1 MDGSGGAVPP
11 WGGNSGVPTCRSA
24 GACQGGLAAP
34 LAIPGIPG
42 WLALRVPSSLA
53 TGLRSVIDA
62 VSPSWLHIRSGYP
75 CPRAKTGSGLLIP
88 LHLRFGLDAAITG
101 STSCL
106 ATAPCARSSASQ
118 TGPTSK
124 SKAQRPS
131 WNLLPHPLLNKNLI
145 KHDLGQ
151 TKPFPRKNDCA
162 SLETQKAQGACWR

>member
-1 MDGSGGAVPP
+1 MSVQSTLGQFGQAGQTAHRSGRLALSARVFLERVNGTGGAVPP
-11 WGGNSGVPTCRSA
+11 CVGNGALPTCRWA

-42 WLALRVPSSLA
+42 WLALRVPPSLA
-53 TGLRSVIDA
+53 TGLRFVIDA

-75 CPRAKTGSGLLIP
+75 CPRAKTGAGLLIP
-88 LHLRFGLDAAITG
+88 LHLRFGPDVAITG

-124 SKAQRPS
+124 PKAKSMAQ
-131 WNLLPHPLLNKNLI
+131 
-145 KHDLGQ
+145 
-151 TKPFPRKNDCA
+151 
-162 SLETQKAQGACWR
+162 SLVGWR

>member
-1 MDGSGGAVPP
+1 MIAGFWQWILLWPSALCRQRCFAHLRLGG
-11 WGGNSGVPTCRSA
+11 GVPRGPCRPLGDPGHPRLA
-24 GACQGGLAAP
+24 GPAGSLVTRYGLAVRYRRAP
-34 LAIPGIPG
+34 
-42 WLALRVPSSLA
+42 
-53 TGLRSVIDA
+53 
-62 VSPSWLHIRSGYP
+62 
-75 CPRAKTGSGLLIP
+75 
-88 LHLRFGLDAAITG
+88 DAAITG

-151 TKPFPRKNDCA
+151 TKPFPRKNVCA